1 MDPIARHRA
10 PPVARLVADPDAPV
24 RAHQAV
30 GAVAIH
36 VERLA
41 QLVAQAARDAPPV
54 TDLVRT
60 DVTALVRE
68 HVVPYAPVA
77 VIVRAPAV

>member
-36 VERLA
+36 VEQLA
-41 QLVAQAARDAPPV
+41 QAAAPVARDAPHAM
-54 TDLVRT
+54 DLVRT